1 MLSCWDADPVKRPRF
16 LELTGTFGDLLE
28 EGEKE
33 NYITL
38 GQRLS
43 RDTQFTP
50 YWLKPTV
57 WIKQRLLSRTPCW
70 LTLDHMTSIQH
81 PTK

>member
-1 MLSCWDADPVKRPRF
+1 MRIAQTMLSCWDADPVKRPRF

-38 GQRLS
+38 GQRYS

-50 YWLKPTV
+50 YWLTG
-57 WIKQRLLSRTPCW
+57 S
-70 LTLDHMTSIQH
+70 
-81 PTK
+81 

>member
-1 MLSCWDADPVKRPRF
+1 MRIVQTMLSCWDADPVKRPRF

-38 GQRLS
+38 GQR
-43 RDTQFTP
+43 
-50 YWLKPTV
+50 
-57 WIKQRLLSRTPCW
+57 
-70 LTLDHMTSIQH
+70 
-81 PTK
+81 